1 MDNFSKLFD
10 LIGVL
15 ARHRYQTAED
25 HFSKLGII
33 HTEARLLRLL
43 SLQGGTASQDVLS
56 GMLFVDRSN
65 AGRALKTLE
74 TKGYVTRIKDTTD
87 RRAYQVHITEKGEKM
102 VVEITKI
109 GDEMAHT
116 LFGRLTNDEAGIIVS
131 LLEKAM
137 SDDHHQ

>member
-1 MDNFSKLFD
+1 VDDLSKLFD

-15 ARHRYQTAED
+15 ARRRYQTAED

-43 SLQGGTASQDVLS
+43 NLEGGKAPQDVLS

-74 TKGYVTRIKDTTD
+74 EKGYVTRTKDATD
-87 RRAYQVHITEKGEKM
+87 KRAYLVHITEKGEKM
-102 VVEITKI
+102 VVEINKI

-116 LFGRLTNDEAGIIVS
+116 FFGRLTNDEAGMIVS

>member
-1 MDNFSKLFD
+1 MDHLSKLFD

-15 ARHRYQTAED
+15 ARQRYQTAEE

-43 SLQGGTASQDVLS
+43 SLEGGKAPQEALS
-56 GMLFVDRSN
+56 AMLFVDRSN

-74 TKGYVTRIKDTTD
+74 EKGYVIRVKDTQD
-87 RRAYQVHITEKGEKM
+87 KRAYQVHITEKGQKM
-102 VVEITKI
+102 VIEIIKI
-109 GDEMAHT
+109 GDVMAHT
-116 LFGRLTNDEAGIIVS
+116 FFGHLTNDEAGIIVN

-137 SDDHHQ
+137 SDDPHQ